1 LEEIK
6 FLTLSWDEIYEE
18 LILLAEK
25 ILASNFY
32 PHYIVGV
39 ARGGWMTAR
48 ILSDLL
54 SNPNTGNVRCE
65 LYESFGKM
73 RERASVTQPI
83 SIDITDKTILVCD
96 DVADSGRSLIA
107 VADHLRSKKPK
118 EVRIAT
124 IHIKP
129 HTKFSPDYFVGET
142 ERWIIYPW
150 ERRETIND
158 MIEKYD
164 VKLTSRQLSKRTKI
178 KKSFIDKFLEWDKK
192 YRR

>member
-1 LEEIK
+1 
-6 FLTLSWDEIYEE
+6 
-18 LILLAEK
+18 
-25 ILASNFY
+25 
-32 PHYIVGV
+32 
-39 ARGGWMTAR
+39 
-48 ILSDLL
+48 
-54 SNPNTGNVRCE
+54 
-65 LYESFGKM
+65 M

-83 SIDITDKTILVCD
+83 SIDITDKTVLVCD

-129 HTKFSPDYFVGET
+129 HTKFSPDYYVGET
-142 ERWIIYPW
+142 EKWIIYPW

-158 MIEKYD
+158 VIKNYD

-178 KKSFIDKFLEWDKK
+178 DKRFIDKFLEWDKK
-192 YRR
+192 YRK